1 MTLLSSIG
9 PTRDV
14 DIVVIG
20 GGPAGCAAAL
30 ALKSEPATAERQ
42 IVVVER
48 DTFPRYKVC
57 GCCLNG
63 SAVNVLESLGI
74 SDIVTDL
81 SAVPLKTWV
90 GSFRGRK
97 IQVELPTG
105 WAVSRAGLD
114 FQLMRQVIASGVEV
128 IQPARAK
135 ISEVEPDK
143 VTVQVEAQNSSL
155 LTLRA
160 SHVIVASGLG
170 AQIPERWLPWKRV
183 PAGPI
188 GLGAVVPSTCGQ
200 FEPGI
205 IYMAVGDSGY
215 VGAVQLEDG
224 QVDLAAAIYAPKRSA
239 SGLSCGEQVERLLAD
254 SGFGWSG
261 LDESI
266 RWQGTPVLTR
276 QRVAGYGRLIA
287 VGDAAGYVEP
297 FTGEGM
303 AWGLQTGV
311 LAAMAIANVDSR
323 NAPAGESYQ
332 KLYDSHLS
340 RQRIPCRLLSKTLK
354 HALPRNLLF
363 RALRLVPWMASPMV
377 RWMNQHSISIES

>member
-1 MTLLSSIG
+1 MHSSHG

-30 ALKSEPATAERQ
+30 SLKAGPATADRE

-48 DTFPRYKVC
+48 DSFPRYKVC
-57 GCCLNG
+57 GCCFNG
-63 SAVNVLESLGI
+63 TAVNVLASLGI
-74 SDIVTDL
+74 SDIVTHV

-90 GSFRGRK
+90 GSFQGRK
-97 IQVELPTG
+97 IQVDLPTG
-105 WAVSRAGLD
+105 WAVSRAALD
-114 FQLMRQVIASGVEV
+114 FQLFNQVIASGVEV
-128 IQPARAK
+128 VQPARAK
-135 ISEVEPDK
+135 VTEVGPDK
-143 VTVQVEAQNSSL
+143 VTVHVEAQESSL

-160 SHVIVASGLG
+160 SHVIVAAGLG
-170 AQIPERWLPWKRV
+170 AQIPESYLPWKRV

-188 GLGAVVPSTCGQ
+188 GIGAVVSSECGN

-224 QVDLAAAIYAPKRSA
+224 QIDLAAAVYSPKRSA
-239 SGLSCGEQVERLLAD
+239 SGISCGEQVERLLAE

-261 LDESI
+261 LDASI
-266 RWQGTPVLTR
+266 RWQGTPPLTR
-276 QRVAGYGRLIA
+276 QRVAGHGRLIA

-311 LAAMAIANVDSR
+311 LAARAIAKVGRSH
-323 NAPAGESYQ
+323 ATAGDIYQ

-340 RQRIPCRLLSKTLK
+340 RQRIPCRLLSKALR
-354 HALPRNLLF
+354 HALSRNLLF
-363 RALRLVPWMASPMV
+363 RTLRLAPWMASPMV